1 MVKVADK
8 AKLGPST
15 ARKSVAGTYAKKPVV
30 NSKHKKRGISYAHQS
45 KHRDESNVQLKRM
58 KQPCFLEIARM
69 THKKAEAFLEAH
81 QVLAQKDETFHCWQ
95 CGAVMVLDGQKVD
108 VLRCSSPH
116 KECHRPRLHDPRHA
130 YTPFA
135 SEGSAGWDVQDYSLL
150 LRVAYALGCKL
161 PMDATVHM
169 VRDHDEH
176 IVAAEKRVGRYMRRM
191 RLALAYAEIKNAKST
206 TFRSEITEMDSG
218 RMGSKKESNSN
229 PRMKEHQGRTLVL
242 KRRVSK
248 KWVAFALRTT
258 MSKKGRGM
266 GTEKID
272 EVRAPLRDSLGAGT
286 VIAADGAK
294 TWQSIAKEIKKPILR
309 GISHQ
314 KKIFCNVDRM
324 KKRDLSKA
332 EARTMT
338 TAASSSSAQEGVNHF
353 WAAAGDNAAEGL
365 LGHIKGSMRRQNLV
379 GRGAPQNDQTKLIQS
394 LSSAMLLRCPG
405 IGTVLDALAV
415 FRKDAV
421 SGLNKIKPKDAF
433 SPQEVAWLYKD

>member
-1 MVKVADK
+1 MCSWNAWSNHASWRLLAWRTRRRKPSWK
-8 AKLGPST
+8 HTKCWPKKMRLST
-15 ARKSVAGTYAKKPVV
+15 AGNAVPSWFSMVRRSMCFAAAVHTKNVTGQDFMIPDMLTLRLHRKAA
-30 NSKHKKRGISYAHQS
+30 
-45 KHRDESNVQLKRM
+45 
-58 KQPCFLEIARM
+58 
-69 THKKAEAFLEAH
+69 
-81 QVLAQKDETFHCWQ
+81 
-95 CGAVMVLDGQKVD
+95 LDGTSKT
-108 VLRCSSPH
+108 
-116 KECHRPRLHDPRHA
+116 
-130 YTPFA
+130 TPCCYGWPTHWGA
-135 SEGSAGWDVQDYSLL
+135 SFQW
-150 LRVAYALGCKL
+150 
-161 PMDATVHM
+161 M
-169 VRDHDEH
+169 DHDEH

-206 TFRSEITEMDSG
+206 TFHSEITEMDSG

-242 KRRVSK
+242 KGRVSK

-379 GRGAPQNDQTKLIQS
+379 GQGAHSKSELSNVAPVPRHRHGSWCPCCLPQG
-394 LSSAMLLRCPG
+394 CG
-405 IGTVLDALAV
+405 IRTQQD
-415 FRKDAV
+415 
-421 SGLNKIKPKDAF
+421 
-433 SPQEVAWLYKD
+433 